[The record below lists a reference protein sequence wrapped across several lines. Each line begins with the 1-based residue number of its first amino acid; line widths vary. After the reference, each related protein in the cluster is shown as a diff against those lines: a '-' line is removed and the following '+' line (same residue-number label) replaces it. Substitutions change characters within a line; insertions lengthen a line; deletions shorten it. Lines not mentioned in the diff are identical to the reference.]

1 MIGPCHFVIFGVT
14 GDLSVNKLLPAL
26 YYLDRD
32 GRLPGNLA
40 FVGVSRRDWSTSQWH
55 SFMQEELPP
64 RLGKYY
70 DEIAFKKFVSRFSYV
85 QVEHDQRE
93 HYDNLKAELAKPREG
108 VCANIVFYLA
118 IAPADFTVV
127 VSQLD
132 AAGLSGHLFG
142 NRIVLEKP
150 FGHDLDSALHLNQ
163 HLHRHFD
170 EEQIFRIDHYLGKE
184 TVQNLLVFRFANSLV
199 EPIWNRNYIDH
210 VQITVAEKLGVGDR
224 GGYYDQAGALRDMV
238 QNHVMQLVAL
248 TAMEPPVAFDAKA
261 VRDQKVNVMHSI
273 RPLDPAAVQTH
284 VVRAQYGAGMVND
297 KPMPGYL
304 ETKGIAPNSTTD
316 TYLAWKLEIDNWRW
330 NGVPFYLRTGK
341 AMATKLSEINII
353 FRKPPL
359 LLFENLYDQFHLP
372 SNILTL
378 RIQPDESIT
387 LSFDAKRPGPVVEV
401 DPVQMSFSYNTSFG
415 PEAADAY
422 ERLLLDALVGDGT
435 LFIRRDEIEV
445 AWDRVTRIMEGW
457 HQQEAEAAR
466 QGQGLRLPQYTAGA
480 WGPQAADELLKR
492 DHRYWRNVPA
502 KV

>member
-210 VQITVAEKLGVGDR
+210 VQITVAESHGIGSRAGYFDR
-224 GGYYDQAGALRDMV
+224 TGTLRDV
-238 QNHVMQLVAL
+238 LQNHMMQLLSVV
-248 TAMEPPVAFDAKA
+248 AMEPPAQLEANTL
-261 VRDQKVNVMHSI
+261 RDEKVKVLRSI
-273 RPLDPAAVQTH
+273 RPIPRDAVNQYAL
-284 VVRAQYGAGMVND
+284 RAQYGAGGGSVAYHD
-297 KPMPGYL
+297 EPGVAENSVT
-304 ETKGIAPNSTTD
+304 ETFVAAKF
-316 TYLAWKLEIDNWRW
+316 YIDNWRW
-330 NGVPFYLRTGK
+330 SGVPFYLRTGK
-341 AMATKLSEINII
+341 RLPQDLTMVSLRLKQPPQQLFRETPMEHIEPNWIVLS
-353 FRKPPL
+353 
-359 LLFENLYDQFHLP
+359 
-372 SNILTL
+372 
-378 RIQPDESIT
+378 IQPEESMHIEMQAKEPGLDMRTRT
-387 LSFDAKRPGPVVEV
+387 LQLRAGFRAEGERPLG
-401 DPVQMSFSYNTSFG
+401 
-415 PEAADAY
+415 AY
-422 ERLLLDALVGDGT
+422 EALLLDVIEGDRS
-435 LFIRRDEIEV
+435 LFIRFDEVEWSWRVVDPILRHFSLERDFI
-445 AWDRVTRIMEGW
+445 
-457 HQQEAEAAR
+457 
-466 QGQGLRLPQYTAGA
+466 QGYPAGS
-480 WGPQAADELLKR
+480 WGPEQASRLF
-492 DHRYWRNVPA
+492 DHPDQSWRNDI
-502 KV
+502 